1 MMSEIDMRRNFIQR
15 YSIALFFVLAL
26 LLGAGIIYLVAEGII
41 PSELFLLAALS
52 SSIAGILMTTVED
65 GKAGLK
71 LMWHRLI
78 IWRVKIGYWLFVLIF
93 LLLAFMIGSAIN
105 PLFNGD
111 PIDFNNMQ
119 PIWGFIPLF
128 IVFVIVAGIGEE
140 LGWTGFLTP
149 RLQSRYSALTES
161 LFRAVLVCLW
171 HLPLFIYSSLGSLSF
186 ADLHY
191 SGWISQL
198 GFVQSLVAF
207 TFLFL
212 IPWSIFITWIFNNTR
227 GSLLLVAVLHGS
239 EIWVAYWMVST
250 GIDPAN
256 FGNWWGYGAILLV
269 AAGAIVLFN
278 GAENL
283 SRKHERI
290 AH

>member
-1 MMSEIDMRRNFIQR
+1 MFFI
-15 YSIALFFVLAL
+15 LAL
-26 LLGAGIIYLVAEGII
+26 LFGAGIIYLVAQGAI
-41 PSELFLLAALS
+41 PSELFMLSVLSVTIAA
-52 SSIAGILMTTVED
+52 IIMTAVED

-71 LMWHRLI
+71 LLWRRLI
-78 IWRVKIGYWLFVLIF
+78 IWQVKIGYWLFALFF
-93 LLLAFMIGSAIN
+93 LVPAIMLGSVIN

-111 PIDFNNMQ
+111 SIDFNNIQ
-119 PIWGFIPLF
+119 PLSSFIPLF
-128 IVFVIVAGIGEE
+128 FIFVILAGIGEE
-140 LGWTGFLTP
+140 LGWSGFLTP
-149 RLQSRYSALTES
+149 RLQARYSALTTS
-161 LFRAVLVCLW
+161 LIRAVLVCIW
-171 HLPLFIYSSLGSLSF
+171 HLPLFIYSSLGSPSF

-198 GFVQSLVAF
+198 GLSQSLVAF

-212 IPWSIFITWIFNNTR
+212 IPWSIFSTWIFNNTR

-239 EIWVAYWMVST
+239 EVWAAYWMVST

-256 FGNWWGYGAILLV
+256 FSNWWGYGAV
-269 AAGAIVLFN
+269 MFAAAVIIVLSN
-278 GAENL
+278 GAANL